1 MEKYTVETYSI
12 PEIDNSIKD
21 TMKNIANF
29 RSKQIDDYFL
39 PFIPYHHYKNS
50 FVLKYVMKYIYKFEI
65 RKIWI
70 MKEEYILKR
79 FWKIIA
85 RKII

>member
-1 MEKYTVETYSI
+1 MDKYTVETYSI
-12 PEIDNSIKD
+12 PEIDNPIKD
-21 TMKNIANF
+21 AIKNIANF

-39 PFIPYHHYKNS
+39 PFIPYHQNS

-70 MKEEYILKR
+70 MKEEYLLKR

>member
-39 PFIPYHHYKNS
+39 PFIPYHQNS
-50 FVLKYVMKYIYKFEI
+50 FVWKYVLKYIYKFEI